1 MKISLSRRVTAV
13 VAALG
18 LALVAVPAT
27 VPAANADV
35 NACGLGETCDGVL
48 SGPLGDS
55 TFKIKV
61 PENFNGT
68 VLLYS
73 KGYSASVPIPAGIA
87 VPLGYAASPY
97 YSPMTI
103 PGLGAGY
110 AANGSATVVPPGASE
125 AESVLLN
132 QGYALAGTGLARQ
145 GWAVAEG
152 VESGQNLI
160 KYINGGGIKGVK
172 QIMAWGTSMGAET
185 TQALIQ
191 DNPGKIAGSLP
202 VCMASADFFG
212 ETYMTA
218 IYAWKTLIDPSV
230 QGYNYAPGQAGYAQ
244 AMGDLQKILTTLGAV
259 ASGQA
264 TVSSAGYPIALAN
277 MLAGLLAG
285 LPTVSSTY
293 DGVTVN
299 PAVATLGTAG
309 ASAGGYSPLSSGQSA
324 AAAMLQSVGA
334 ILGTGIT
341 LQYDLEQRA
350 RTIGSIPASEGA
362 AYVGNVG
369 VNYNK
374 LLSPEQYGEFAD
386 TFATAGPGVLDAMM
400 AALAAGERVK
410 ANPVAAKVVAGLPS
424 ASATYNN
431 KPTVALAGTYDLRV
445 PGVTGDFVEG
455 MATSKKGKKA
465 VKKGMLKAAAYYS
478 VPPADGWTS
487 FEPGAKSPSAALSAL
502 KLGGSGV
509 GSCPFTTDQTV
520 AAVKALA
527 ALAKADSAKEVSAA
541 KRLGYK
547 VPGINRDRQY
557 RPLPPKD
564 PAATVG

>member
-27 VPAANADV
+27 VPAANADD

-48 SGPLGDS
+48 SGPLGAS
-55 TFKIKV
+55 AFKIKV

-73 KGYSASVPIPAGIA
+73 KQYSAGVPIPAGIG
-87 VPLGYAASPY
+87 VPLGYADNPY

-103 PGLGAGY
+103 PGLGPGY
-110 AANGSATVVPPGASE
+110 AANGSAHVAPSDGV
-125 AESVLLN
+125 ESALLN

-152 VESGQNLI
+152 VEAGESLI
-160 KYINGGGIKGVK
+160 KYINGGGIEGVK
-172 QIMAWGTSMGAET
+172 QIMAWGKSMGAET

-191 DNPGKIAGSLP
+191 NNPGKLAGSLP
-202 VCMASADFFG
+202 MCMASAEWFG
-212 ETYMTA
+212 ETYMTVMHV
-218 IYAWKTLIDPSV
+218 WKTLIDPSL

-244 AMGDLQKILTTLGAV
+244 AMGDMQKMLTTLGAV

-264 TVSSAGYPIALAN
+264 TVSSAGYPIALSN
-277 MLAGLLAG
+277 LLAGLLAG

-324 AAAMLQSVGA
+324 AVAMLQNIGG

-350 RTIGSIPASEGA
+350 RTIGSIPAGESA

-410 ANPVAAKVVAGLPS
+410 ANPVAAKIVAGLPS
-424 ASATYNN
+424 ASAAYNN

-455 MATSKKGKKA
+455 MANSKKGKKA
-465 VKKGMLKAAAYYS
+465 AKKGMLKAAAYYS

-502 KLGGSGV
+502 EPGGAGG

-520 AAVKALA
+520 AAVKAME
-527 ALAKADSAKEVSAA
+527 ALAKADSAKGVTAA